1 MRWLDGHHQVNGH
14 EFEQAPGNDEGRGS
28 LVCCSPWGKR
38 ITRLRDGTTVQEMQK
53 TQVRSL
59 GQEDP
64 LEWEMAT
71 FSSIL
76 AWSSTWTEEAV
87 RLQPLSSTC
96 CRGNCGS
103 ALSGRNSF
111 CPAGGAVGARPTFRK
126 QTRQHL
132 AVRATSCCP
141 TPDSRCEDHSCAPR
155 QSLFVVLSALL
166 SVGRKLVY
174 LCACLVFL

>member
-1 MRWLDGHHQVNGH
+1 MTLSKLWETMKDREAWCAAV
-14 EFEQAPGNDEGRGS
+14 PGVTDSTEGRNNSAG
-28 LVCCSPWGKR
+28 
-38 ITRLRDGTTVQEMQK
+38 DAK

-111 CPAGGAVGARPTFRK
+111 LPAGGAVGARPAFRK

-141 TPDSRCEDHSCAPR
+141 TRDSQCKDHSCAPR